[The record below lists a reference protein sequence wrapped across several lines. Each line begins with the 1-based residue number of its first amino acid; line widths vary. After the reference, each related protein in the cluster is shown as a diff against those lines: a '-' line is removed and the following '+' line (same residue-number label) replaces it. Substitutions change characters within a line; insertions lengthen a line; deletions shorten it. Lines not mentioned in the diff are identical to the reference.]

1 MGGGL
6 KSITKYLTIGATI
19 LLVLFLIWFFSSIVW
34 YIVCSII
41 ISLVGKPLVRLLQ
54 RIRLGRWHVP
64 ASLAAGVTLLTFIGL
79 TNLFLYGMFPLMASQ
94 FEELRNADPAELLS
108 NFAAPLATV
117 QHQLEVFLPEGME
130 DFSLRNEIRAQLMG
144 FFDASFF
151 SNFFSSTATLITDL
165 FIALFSIS
173 FISFFFLR
181 EEGLSVEALTMFF
194 PERYEE
200 NIRHAMNEVMSLLQR
215 YFLGIFI
222 ESVVITVLTTVG
234 ILLISLP
241 LNTSVVI
248 GLLAGILNVIP
259 YVGAIIAL
267 AIALII
273 VTAIYAGAGLSMSL
287 GTLVLLVC
295 AIFLIVRLI
304 DNFFL
309 QPYIYAGSVNALPL
323 EIFIILLM
331 AGQIA
336 GVLGMLLAIPA
347 YTVIRV
353 FAKEFFNKFHIVQ
366 RLTRNV

>member
-1 MGGGL
+1 MGGAL
-6 KSITKYLTIGATI
+6 KSITRYLTIGATI
-19 LLVLFLIWFFSSIVW
+19 LFVLFLVWFFSSIVW
-34 YIVCSII
+34 YIICSII

-54 RIRLGRWHVP
+54 RIRVGRWQVS
-64 ASLAAGVTLLTFIGL
+64 ASLAAGVTLITFIGL
-79 TNLFLYGMFPLMASQ
+79 TSLFFYGLFPLLASQ
-94 FEELRNADPAELLS
+94 FEELKTVDPAVLLS
-108 NFAAPLATV
+108 NFSAPLEMV
-117 QHQLEVFLPEGME
+117 QEQLEVFLPEGME
-130 DFSLRNEIRAQLMG
+130 DFSLRGEIRSQLMG

-151 SNFFSSTATLITDL
+151 SNFFSSTASFLTNL
-165 FIALFSIS
+165 FIALFSIC

-181 EEGLSVEALTMFF
+181 EEGLSVEAITMFF
-194 PERYEE
+194 PEKYEE
-200 NIRHAMNEVMSLLQR
+200 NIRHAMTEVMSLLQR

-222 ESVVITVLTTVG
+222 ESVVITVLTCIG
-234 ILLISLP
+234 ILLIKLP

-267 AIALII
+267 IIALII
-273 VTAIYAGAGLSMSL
+273 VTAMYASAGLSMSL

-295 AIFLIVRLI
+295 AIFLIARLI